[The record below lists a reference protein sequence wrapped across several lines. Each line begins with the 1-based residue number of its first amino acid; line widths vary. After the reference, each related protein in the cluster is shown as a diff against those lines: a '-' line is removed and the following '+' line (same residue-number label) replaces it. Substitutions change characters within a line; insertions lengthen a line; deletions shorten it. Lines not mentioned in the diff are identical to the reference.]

1 MVCDPSNCELLKLK
15 SDFAL
20 QMVDKDFTDM
30 SIAEKNECF
39 SGLEPLL
46 LVRECLRG
54 KSVIGYFSFRGVYIC
69 DTLENV
75 DYLIKEGVYR
85 LDKSFSPKFNRPLY
99 EIVGVPNRSRL
110 LIHPGNYYYDSKGCV
125 LVGIVPQDK
134 AYINYSTV
142 NLNRLHRIISVCSI
156 LSIKIV
162 NCYE

>member
-1 MVCDPSNCELLKLK
+1 MECDPLNCELLKLR
-15 SDFAL
+15 SDFGL

-39 SGLEPLL
+39 SGFEPLM
-46 LVRECLRG
+46 LVRHCVRG
-54 KSVIGYFSFRGVYIC
+54 KSVIGNISFRGVYIC
-69 DTLENV
+69 DSLENI
-75 DYLIKEGVYR
+75 DFLIKEGVYR
-85 LDKSFSPKFNRPLY
+85 LEKSFSPKFKRQLY
-99 EIVGVPNRSRL
+99 EVVGVPNRSALR
-110 LIHPGNYYYDSKGCV
+110 IHAGNYYYDSKGCI

-142 NLNRLHRIISVCSI
+142 NLNRLHRIISDCSI